1 MIDNLKY
8 IANQENT
15 LSKIYELILR
25 SDNDISMTTGKWEKD
40 LTVTIDTNTW
50 KKLAITLS
58 ICPATLKYS

>member
-40 LTVTIDTNTW
+40 LTVTIDT